1 MDYRCLGDWVFNNE
15 GNIKCGVLKTSIPGN
30 GVTSDPVAKRMF
42 FVEILVWELSSA
54 VTVTSFAPV
63 IVPWPLWLSTFRQV
77 CKCYVM
83 NYYLYIL

>member
-1 MDYRCLGDWVFNNE
+1 MDYRCLGDWVFKGINKR
-15 GNIKCGVLKTSIPGN
+15 GALKTSIPGN

-63 IVPWPLWLSTFRQV
+63 IVPWPLWLSTYRQV
-77 CKCYVM
+77 YECYPM